1 MKGKSSLAVL
11 LLAAACATTSAPG
24 TYETILPAAGGGER
38 HVRVTLKPNGE
49 AALSSA
55 FLDRPSRF
63 LAQGTWKQADGRIV
77 VAFNDGKQMAFQLA
91 GNQLV
96 AKEWDASVWG
106 EKGLGA
112 LFRVDRG
119 AGISFETDR

>member
-1 MKGKSSLAVL
+1 MRAKSSLAVL
-11 LLAAACATTSAPG
+11 LLATACATTSAPG
-24 TYETILPAAGGGER
+24 TYETILPAANGGER

-49 AALSSA
+49 AAMSSA

-63 LAQGTWKQADGRIV
+63 LAQGTWKQTDRRIV
-77 VAFNDGKQMAFQLA
+77 VAFGDGKQMAFQLA

-96 AKEWDASVWG
+96 TKEWDVSVWG
-106 EKGLGA
+106 EKGPGVLS
-112 LFRVDRG
+112 RVDRG